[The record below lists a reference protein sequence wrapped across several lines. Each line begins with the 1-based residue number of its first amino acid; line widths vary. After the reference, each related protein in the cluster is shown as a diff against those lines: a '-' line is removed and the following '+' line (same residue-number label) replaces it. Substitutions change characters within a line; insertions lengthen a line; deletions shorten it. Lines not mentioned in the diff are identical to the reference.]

1 MPTQQR
7 SVFSQAGGNCPDGQ
21 KHLPI
26 ARAHGE
32 QLAGKFRAAC
42 SRPAQERVAEDLS
55 GLPPWHA
62 DHTCRCPQPRPALV
76 HQVLTTRPDRGLH
89 PTSAARS
96 VTRQCR
102 VTPVAIDM
110 PAWLALLSSLSFMAL
125 NSMAAFGTLTIDLL
139 GAAVVDDCIVG
150 RVCPD
155 PVNVASEANF
165 LAMAAA
171 MARRTRRVICPSIVA
186 FEGGLIRPSLLNLP
200 LHLMAVQ
207 SKFRYEPLVSQND
220 QQMRT
225 KTG

>member
-1 MPTQQR
+1 M
-7 SVFSQAGGNCPDGQ
+7 
-21 KHLPI
+21 
-26 ARAHGE
+26 
-32 QLAGKFRAAC
+32 
-42 SRPAQERVAEDLS
+42 
-55 GLPPWHA
+55 
-62 DHTCRCPQPRPALV
+62 
-76 HQVLTTRPDRGLH
+76 
-89 PTSAARS
+89 
-96 VTRQCR
+96 
-102 VTPVAIDM
+102 TPVAIDM